1 MHRDAL
7 ALLVIFIAIVA
18 LTLVGLVLLSSFG
31 A

>member
-7 ALLVIFIAIVA
+7 ALLVILVSIVA
-18 LTLVGLVLLSSFG
+18 LTLVGIALVSSFG